1 MKNLGYGCK
10 KKKKKRTKNLG
21 FGGWSPTSK
30 QTGICQGHAKTK
42 PNSNIN
48 NKNKNNKNNNNNNNN
63 NNKIEQ
69 IFWNVYA

>member
-1 MKNLGYGCK
+1 MVA
-10 KKKKKRTKNLG
+10 KKKKRTKNLG
-21 FGGWSPTSK
+21 IGGWSPTSK

-48 NKNKNNKNNNNNNNN
+48 NKNKNNNNN

-69 IFWNVYA
+69 IFWNVFTLKSIF